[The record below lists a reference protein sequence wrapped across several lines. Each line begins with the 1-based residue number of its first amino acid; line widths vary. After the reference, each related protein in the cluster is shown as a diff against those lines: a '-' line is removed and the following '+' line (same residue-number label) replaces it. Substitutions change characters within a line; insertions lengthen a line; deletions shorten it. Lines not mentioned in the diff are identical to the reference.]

1 MKIRGQRVEINVAE
15 RVIGSVLNSTTGY
28 ALIATDS
35 HRRSDSNDIE
45 SLELILL
52 VEDALFKPLGLSSAY
67 DMKQLLIAQRISPVY
82 IPNIVIKVND
92 ASLPLTTSGKIERNK
107 LLHFFNSIFN
117 ADTTM
122 LSSSPLPSLSV
133 TRENNREAGNILPQ
147 LMDILTSMN
156 MSCTSYATKT
166 FAALGGDSLLAIE
179 FLWKIR
185 QNFNITLKVT
195 DVVTNT
201 MNELALLIRD
211 AANTNFGCNDKI
223 LDTVIGKRKI
233 ISVTNTV
240 NSRDLECA
248 ATHVISRAQAQVN
261 DYKFSIS
268 KLEVSWKY
276 NMQKCVDSSPLVLI
290 NDKKNVIYAGSHSGL
305 IICLDLDSGIN
316 IWSNNINQHIE
327 SPLIASN
334 NGKVVYVCSYKKNDV
349 DQDMAPVGANDKLG
363 TIYALDAS
371 EGNILWETEVNGEVK
386 AIPVLDAAR
395 GVVYVGCYDHNLY
408 TINRINGD
416 ITQTYLCNGS
426 IYSSPL
432 LSPCGNYLYV
442 ATTKGQVMCLQLLS
456 DSVIERVWS
465 VELLEP
471 IFATMIIHGTSLLIC
486 TVEGK
491 IHCVDRHTG
500 SPIWECLVATRPIFS
515 SPCMLSNYEVRT
527 FTTSAKVDTADI
539 LVVGSHDGF
548 VRIIDLAN
556 GSVIYE
562 FNVGRVIFAAPI
574 ALVAHGTLV
583 LIISTTAG
591 DVLVLD
597 VTRNCIISTIK
608 LSGEIYSSPICY
620 NNRIYL
626 GCRDDHLYALK
637 LTN

>member
-15 RVIGSVLNSTTGY
+15 RVIGNVLNSTTGY

-35 HRRSDSNDIE
+35 HRRSDSNDVE

-52 VEDALFKPLGLSSAY
+52 VEDALFKPLGLSSAH
-67 DMKQLLIAQRISPVY
+67 DMKQLLIAQRISPLY

-107 LLHFFNSIFN
+107 LLQFFNSIFN
-117 ADTTM
+117 ADTTT
-122 LSSSPLPSLSV
+122 LSSPPPPLSM
-133 TRENNREAGNILPQ
+133 TRENNREADSILPQ
-147 LMDILTSMN
+147 LLDILTSMN
-156 MSCTSYATKT
+156 MSCTSYETKT
-166 FAALGGDSLLAIE
+166 FTALGGDSLLAIE

-185 QNFNITLKVT
+185 QNFNVTLKVA
-195 DVVTNT
+195 DVAANT
-201 MNELALLIRD
+201 MNALALLLRD
-211 AANTNFGCNDKI
+211 STNTNFGRNEQI

-248 ATHVISRAQAQVN
+248 ATHVISRAQAQRN

-290 NDKKNVIYAGSHSGL
+290 NDKKSVIYAGSHSGL
-305 IICLDLDSGIN
+305 IVCLDLDSGIN
-316 IWSNNINQHIE
+316 IWSNNVNQHVE

-334 NGKVVYVCSYKKNDV
+334 NGEVVYVCSYKKNDV

-371 EGNILWETEVNGEVK
+371 EGNIVWETEVNGEIK
-386 AIPVLDAAR
+386 AVPILDAAR
-395 GVVYVGCYDHNLY
+395 GVVYVGCYDHHLY
-408 TINRINGD
+408 TINSINGNV
-416 ITQTYLCNGS
+416 TQSYLCNGS

-442 ATTKGQVMCLQLLS
+442 ATTKGQVMCLQLLP
-456 DSVIERVWS
+456 DSAIERVWS
-465 VELLEP
+465 IELLEP

-500 SPIWECLVATRPIFS
+500 SPIWQRIVATRPIFS

-527 FTTSAKVDTADI
+527 FTTSANVDTADI

-548 VRIIDLAN
+548 IRIVNVAN
-556 GSVIYE
+556 GSVIYDY
-562 FNVGRVIFAAPI
+562 NVGCVIFAAPI

-583 LIISTTAG
+583 IIISTTAG
-591 DVLVLD
+591 NVLVLD
-597 VTRNCIISTIK
+597 VTNTCIISTIK

-620 NNRIYL
+620 SNRIYL